1 MEFRDPIM
9 SESVMI
15 NLAKKGMP
23 RQEAHR
29 LIQRLIFESQEK
41 RGSFAEMLAGNPT
54 VAKYLSRD
62 EIDAALDPKSYL
74 GMSSELVDA
83 AIEATAAERRA
94 RGLSA

>member
-1 MEFRDPIM
+1 
-9 SESVMI
+9 
-15 NLAKKGMP
+15 
-23 RQEAHR
+23 
-29 LIQRLIFESQEK
+29 
-41 RGSFAEMLAGNPT
+41 MLAGNPT